1 MEKEKAEHPVGSMRV
16 LKVANKVGFTYKA
29 QRYEPSKTL
38 LFGEPVWYGWYDKEW
53 YTTYEE
59 AQDYVD
65 RALDT
70 GQGVEMYYRSAPTN
84 EV

>member
-1 MEKEKAEHPVGSMRV
+1 MEAEKPEYPVGSMRV

-29 QRYEPSKTL
+29 QRYEAGKT
-38 LFGEPVWYGWYDKEW
+38 FFCGEPLWYGWCDKQW
-53 YTTYEE
+53 YTTYQE

-65 RALDT
+65 RTLDT
-70 GQGVEMYYRSAPTN
+70 GQGIEMYYRSAPTN